1 MKISKCNKLVCNLY
15 DKKNYIVYV
24 RSLKQA
30 SDHGILLKKVHKVL
44 QFNEEAWLK
53 EYIDMNSELR
63 KQGKNDFEKDFFKLM
78 KNCF

>member
-1 MKISKCNKLVCNLY
+1 M
-15 DKKNYIVYV
+15 
-24 RSLKQA
+24 
-30 SDHGILLKKVHKVL
+30 HKVL

-53 EYIDMNSELR
+53 EYVDMNSELR

>member
-24 RSLKQA
+24 RPLKQA